1 MPRKITGT
9 INRTYDLESSMSI
22 NEKTYNKQSY
32 LNTWF
37 KMAEDIS
44 SSGDLISSIRGV
56 ALTPSNDA
64 GFRRPPYTTSNIPDR
79 LNGVTALSLDS
90 SYVFPTGAS
99 GSEVVLEQKSGAV
112 DEFSYGHNPPGSSNA
127 FTFGFWIRFYN
138 TNVDRTVLSKWHDSN
153 TSQQQYQIR
162 INGGQERIQFR
173 VFHGPSSRIYQI
185 QSSAQL
191 SAARWYHISF
201 TFSGNASQADSF
213 KIYIDGKLDKSD
225 RLRDSG
231 NNPYP
236 DGSIFNKPSFFAI
249 GNDYVN
255 AVPGNALEATMS
267 ELAIWTTELSADDLF
282 VIYNMLSLDDSTKS
296 RSGYVNLPPRIEI
309 RNRDNA
315 TGSYPTILRMGDKDR
330 RGSYSTQF
338 DDTNTIAFGR
348 RINDNFELTDKI
360 KVGGV
365 MNYSKTINSKLW
377 THSTDMEIRR
387 ETFVNVGGGTALDGA
402 LVFAGPGDADGR
414 WIQTREKIKNPILEM
429 DVIQGP
435 YNQSRTALGAGL
447 GLENPGS
454 SVLKV
459 QASLDG
465 SSWEDIKEIP
475 NNAEGLFLISAFSSR
490 TQFEELLRKRKRVS
504 IKISIQEFSI
514 MKGGAFYLRIIEEA
528 ASISDPSIASW
539 AIGKINIDYHN
550 EEVNYP
556 LMIDAA
562 SRVGQRVASG
572 AIATP
577 HTLPTLTAPG
587 RSISGISDIHL
598 KFTPGEDI
606 SAFDDSRILTIAE
619 SQFFTQGTDP
629 DEIPGFSSPLWSK
642 TQINFE
648 ISASNRL
655 TIGSADVASSVKRD
669 FMCYFNHENNI
680 WEVDPLKG
688 INRNALTSD
697 SSDEDIKKLIYS
709 GCIGFGPNSTLSK
722 SGSIY
727 DLSLLERSNSH
738 VTTWGF
744 PTDLKYSP
752 KTGQTIK
759 ASDLG
764 ITRPFLL
771 EKCQIRFNADINLP
785 FETGAATERRGYNL
799 RHIAEPSAIV
809 NVTSD
814 DYAIVAPTFFMLRN
828 YKTKVEK
835 SYSVLS
841 YDNDNNYDHNTEI
854 NITIPGTVMS
864 GASEP
869 SHVERYA
876 DDTRDLI
883 TYGQLSII
891 YSGSGGD
898 SYAGTRDE
906 RVFVNNDTGAN
917 TGLTGSFKIN
927 FPCRKQDNFS
937 GGSIYQ
943 SGDYGLYLENQGPRG
958 VLDFDGGARSI
969 SNIFSKRKIKK
980 TIDEYPVVYSYD
992 PAAQARAI
1000 DGVKVYEKLS
1010 EYSPY
1015 LIFPEDEIILGWQF
1029 PIPDQLIGL
1038 GGTTSSAVYTQMS
1051 LYGITN
1057 ITLFG
1062 SQVKEGKEFHEPV
1075 NQNIGS
1081 NSVHEMIGSETV
1093 TDQFDLA
1100 LSGEYTGS
1108 FFDTAISAVSNEP
1121 LVRIGAKTYSKLSI
1135 SDRDDKDDILGVT
1148 AATSTLLVPV
1158 FAGMTG
1164 ISDGDKFTITDYE
1177 GTQCSFYA
1185 WSNPNG
1191 PTDGSPH
1198 SPQLKKDVATPSPWT
1213 SWNSGSWADSPVDKL
1228 LSNTVRQ
1235 LGYGGG
1241 TGKYQSLFG
1250 LDWDPLTNPPAPE
1263 DISGFTNNDYAF
1275 KLDSSGEGGT
1285 VTSRSGLKSTF
1296 RALVD
1301 AIIESPLK
1309 ITGSVTDIGTPPFIS
1324 STIFSL
1330 KQLAL
1335 GVRGNNREVTYT
1347 NSDDVYADD
1356 HVAIGSARTFNLPD
1370 FSGGTTAEKVSFT
1383 KTSSTRDAER
1393 VYVDSLLKNE
1403 NVGYSNSSFGTMQTD
1418 GSPIRPKYYLSSRKF
1433 GQAVDFI
1440 EQGRDSKTRQDLAV
1454 KRSGLIVSRKGG
1466 ALKEPVSVTFVS
1478 GSDENNTGA
1487 RSFKRIS
1494 PDDAVNSVNKTLN
1507 SALTGAF
1514 YDPA

>member
-9 INRTYDLESSMSI
+9 INRT
-22 NEKTYNKQSY
+22 
-32 LNTWF
+32 
-37 KMAEDIS
+37 
-44 SSGDLISSIRGV
+44 SG
-56 ALTPSNDA
+56 
-64 GFRRPPYTTSNIPDR
+64 F
-79 LNGVTALSLDS
+79 
-90 SYVFPTGAS
+90 
-99 GSEVVLEQKSGAV
+99 
-112 DEFSYGHNPPGSSNA
+112 
-127 FTFGFWIRFYN
+127 
-138 TNVDRTVLSKWHDSN
+138 
-153 TSQQQYQIR
+153 
-162 INGGQERIQFR
+162 
-173 VFHGPSSRIYQI
+173 
-185 QSSAQL
+185 
-191 SAARWYHISF
+191 
-201 TFSGNASQADSF
+201 
-213 KIYIDGKLDKSD
+213 
-225 RLRDSG
+225 
-231 NNPYP
+231 
-236 DGSIFNKPSFFAI
+236 
-249 GNDYVN
+249 
-255 AVPGNALEATMS
+255 
-267 ELAIWTTELSADDLF
+267 
-282 VIYNMLSLDDSTKS
+282 
-296 RSGYVNLPPRIEI
+296 VNLPPRIEI

-315 TGSYPTILRMGDKDR
+315 IGSYPTTLRMGDKDR

-402 LVFAGPGDADGR
+402 LVFAGPGDGDGR

-447 GLENPGS
+447 DLENPGN

-504 IKISIQEFSI
+504 IKISIQEFSV

-562 SRVGQRVASG
+562 SRVGQRVVSG

-587 RSISGISDIHL
+587 RSISGISDVHL

-655 TIGSADVASSVKRD
+655 TLGSADVASDVKRD

-688 INRNALTSD
+688 INRNPLTSD
-697 SSDEDIKKLIYS
+697 PSDEDVKGLIYS
-709 GCIGFGPNSTLSK
+709 GCIGFGPNSALSK

-727 DLSLLERSNSH
+727 DLALLERSNSH

-785 FETGAATERRGYNL
+785 FETGAATERQGYNL

-828 YKTKVEK
+828 YKAKVEK

-841 YDNDNNYDHNTEI
+841 YDNDNNYDHNTKL
-854 NITIPGTVMS
+854 NIVIPGTVLS
-864 GASEP
+864 GASVA

-876 DDTRDLI
+876 DDARDLI

-898 SYAGTRDE
+898 SAAGTRYNSNRLYNNLDLINSITRDE

-943 SGDYGLYLENQGPRG
+943 SEDYGLYLENQGARG

-980 TIDEYPVVYSYD
+980 TIDEYPVVYEYGSG
-992 PAAQARAI
+992 ARERVI

-1038 GGTTSSAVYTQMS
+1038 GSTTSTAVYTQMS

-1062 SQVKEGKEFHEPV
+1062 SQIKEGKEFHETV

-1081 NSVHEMIGSETV
+1081 DSVHEMIGSESV
-1093 TDQFDLA
+1093 IDQFDLA

-1108 FFDTAISAVSNEP
+1108 FYDTAISAVSNEP
-1121 LVRIGAKTYSKLSI
+1121 LVRIGAKSYSKLSI
-1135 SDRDDKDDILGVT
+1135 SDRDDKDDVLGVD
-1148 AATSTLLVPV
+1148 AATSNITAAIFV
-1158 FAGMTG
+1158 G
-1164 ISDGDKFTITDYE
+1164 IFGNRGINDGDKFTITDYE

-1191 PTDGSPH
+1191 PTDGSSN
-1198 SPQLKKDVATPSPWT
+1198 SPELKKDGAL
-1213 SWNSGSWADSPVDKL
+1213 SWNSWISGSWADTLADKL
-1228 LSNTVRQ
+1228 LSDTVRQ
-1235 LGYGGG
+1235 LGSSGVLL
-1241 TGKYQSLFG
+1241 TGSYQNLFG
-1250 LDWDPLTNPPAPE
+1250 LDWAASPPTPTLTDI
-1263 DISGFTNNDYAF
+1263 DISGFTTDDYAF

-1285 VTSRSGLKSTF
+1285 VTSRSGLISTF
-1296 RALVD
+1296 NALVD

-1309 ITGSVTDIGTPPFIS
+1309 ITGSV
-1324 STIFSL
+1324 FSYNEGPRTFTVFEL
-1330 KQLAL
+1330 KQSGA
-1335 GVRGNNREVTYT
+1335 GTRGNDRAVSYIDA
-1347 NSDDVYADD
+1347 NSVYADD
-1356 HVAIGSARTFNLPD
+1356 HIDITDPKAFNLPN
-1370 FSGGTTAEKVSFT
+1370 FSGGTSVEKISFT
-1383 KTSSTRDAER
+1383 KTSPTRDAER

-1433 GQAVDFI
+1433 GQAVDFV
-1440 EQGRDSKTRQDLAV
+1440 EQGRDSKTRQDLIV
-1454 KRSGLIVSRKGG
+1454 RRSGLIDSRKGG
-1466 ALKEPVSVTFVS
+1466 ALKEPVSVSFVS
-1478 GSDENNTGA
+1478 GADENSTGI

-1494 PDDAVNSVNKTLN
+1494 PADAVDSVNKTLN
-1507 SALTGAF
+1507 SALSGAF